1 MAGYIKIEGID
12 GESTAKG
19 YEKWIGILSVSQS
32 ITRPIGAGMSGSS
45 RHRST
50 ATLGDVV
57 CVKEVDKSTPKLADA
72 ICEGKVF
79 PSIELH
85 MTTSSDSGEGRTP
98 YLMWKLTNV
107 RVTSYSVS
115 GSTDGMSVPTEQFSL
130 NYEEIKQT
138 YDELDKENKSKG
150 KVEYSWKVE
159 EGTT

>member
-1 MAGYIKIEGID
+1 MAGYIKIDGID

-19 YEKWIGILSVSQS
+19 YDKWIDIASISQS
-32 ITRPIGAGMSGSS
+32 ISRPIGAGSSGSA

-50 ATLGDVV
+50 ASLGDLVV
-57 CVKEVDKSTPKLADA
+57 VKDVDKSSPKLAEA
-72 ICEGKVF
+72 ICKGQNFK
-79 PSIELH
+79 SIEVHL
-85 MTTSSDSGEGRTP
+85 TTSSDSGDGRTP
-98 YLMWKLTNV
+98 YLMWKLTNA

-115 GSTDGMSVPTEQFSL
+115 GTTDGMSVPSEQLSF
-130 NYEEIKQT
+130 NFEEIKQT